1 MKDYYLIWLDS
12 ITRWENIWS
21 GPIPSCY
28 GLYLSSLRPRHGQSS
43 PVLLSLTVT
52 INSTLLHT
60 WDFPWSLTEFQFL
73 PSKVKLKRLYVFGH
87 QSHRKPESLVQAVHL
102 SWCLKMAQHSQ
113 PAFNLPFSNGTVEQI
128 FSSLKL
134 HAEQRCK
141 AILWIT
147 SLKFMLKGRHWALF
161 AQIMQLNFG
170 GQTAAL
176 PEESISKPKRSIG
189 HKTQIP
195 RNNKRNSRHSSCG
208 TSGFIHE
215 SDGGEESD

>member
-134 HAEQRCK
+134 HAEQLCK

-147 SLKFMLKGRHWALF
+147 SLKFML
-161 AQIMQLNFG
+161 
-170 GQTAAL
+170 
-176 PEESISKPKRSIG
+176 
-189 HKTQIP
+189 
-195 RNNKRNSRHSSCG
+195 
-208 TSGFIHE
+208 
-215 SDGGEESD
+215 